1 MNIPQHSIILIIGL
15 YNMFTEF
22 ILVKKLTL
30 HVHDQKGPFFILC
43 NMFNMN
49 IFNFLFS
56 SFSVVDHGRNR
67 TSYCRSTERIQ

>member
-1 MNIPQHSIILIIGL
+1 MNIPQHAIILIIGL

-22 ILVKKLTL
+22 ILVKKRTL

-49 IFNFLFS
+49 IFNFYF
-56 SFSVVDHGRNR
+56 
-67 TSYCRSTERIQ
+67 